1 MTCPQTDSRV
11 ARSAKYCNEKARQR
25 MFFWKRFTNR
35 RNIVKIDNYF
45 ASHRVAFPMA
55 CVLTKCLNL
64 PRNWRLGFLLCM
76 AIGQV
81 GSVCAGT
88 LDKIRETQELTIAHR
103 EASIP
108 FSYYDDNNKPV
119 GYAIDLCHKVAEAI
133 KRELHLPK
141 LEVKYL
147 PVNPATRVPALLD
160 GRADI
165 ECGSTTDTLVR
176 QREVAFSI
184 PYFVAASRMIVRA
197 DSGIENWR
205 DLRDKTIATTRGTT
219 NAQTLEE
226 RGSVRSLNM
235 KMIECKDHAEGFS
248 MVKQGSADAFAMD
261 DVLLYG
267 LRAKEKN
274 ATDFRIVGD
283 SLSAEPYAIMLRKDD
298 LPFKSIVDRE
308 MARIMLDGE
317 LYAIYDKWFKR
328 PIPPNNINMNMP
340 MGLLLR
346 SIVQFPTDKI
356 AVTK

>member
-1 MTCPQTDSRV
+1 
-11 ARSAKYCNEKARQR
+11 
-25 MFFWKRFTNR
+25 
-35 RNIVKIDNYF
+35 
-45 ASHRVAFPMA
+45 
-55 CVLTKCLNL
+55 
-64 PRNWRLGFLLCM
+64 
-76 AIGQV
+76 
-81 GSVCAGT
+81 
-88 LDKIRETQELTIAHR
+88 
-103 EASIP
+103 
-108 FSYYDDNNKPV
+108 
-119 GYAIDLCHKVAEAI
+119 
-133 KRELHLPK
+133 
-141 LEVKYL
+141 
-147 PVNPATRVPALLD
+147 
-160 GRADI
+160 
-165 ECGSTTDTLVR
+165 
-176 QREVAFSI
+176 
-184 PYFVAASRMIVRA
+184 
-197 DSGIENWR
+197 
-205 DLRDKTIATTRGTT
+205 
-219 NAQTLEE
+219 
-226 RGSVRSLNM
+226 
-235 KMIECKDHAEGFS
+235 